1 MQVQP
6 YLLFNG
12 NCREAFETYHRIL
25 GGQMQAM
32 LRQGDAPTDV
42 QAPEDM
48 KDKIMHACLVV
59 DGDMLMASDVPPQY
73 SKEPGGFSV
82 SLQVDSAS
90 EAERIFN
97 ALADGGNVTMALS
110 PTFWAESFG
119 MLVDRF
125 GTPWIINYAGSVKFE
140 G

>member
-25 GGQMQAM
+25 GGEMQAM
-32 LRQGDAPTDV
+32 LTQGDAPMDGEV
-42 QAPEDM
+42 AENM
-48 KDKIMHACLVV
+48 KDKIMHACLVI
-59 DGDMLMASDVPPQY
+59 DGDMLMASDVPPEY
-73 SKEPGGFSV
+73 EKPLGGFSV
-82 SLQVDSAS
+82 SLQVDSAE

-97 ALADGGNVTMALS
+97 ALAEGGTVTMPLGQ
-110 PTFWAESFG
+110 TFWAESFG

-125 GTPWIINYAGSVKFE
+125 DVPWIVNFAGSVKFE